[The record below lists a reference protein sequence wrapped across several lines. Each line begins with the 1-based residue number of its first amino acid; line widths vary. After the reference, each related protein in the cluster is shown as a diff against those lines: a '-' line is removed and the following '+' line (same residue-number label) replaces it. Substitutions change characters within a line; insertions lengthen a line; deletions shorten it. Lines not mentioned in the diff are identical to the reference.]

1 MKQYINTVYAVSKNY
16 GKKYPYFQKTDKN
29 R

>member
-1 MKQYINTVYAVSKNY
+1 MKQYINTVYAVSENY
-16 GKKYPYFQKTDKN
+16 GKKYQDFQKTDKN